1 MPTNTQTI
9 AAIVGGTVPPDL
21 LCVRDAQDV
30 VNVVVAICSVA
41 VNLAQIPGGT
51 DSIAQLALETA
62 NIALDTAKAAQ
73 ASIPQRR
80 SSTTP
85 VAVPA
90 GDSVMPISWS
100 PAMNDSNY
108 EVRLTLYGPNS
119 AAPQFYGTRVV
130 DATRTVNG
138 VSVRLD
144 NMPAGTTVSFVVEAL
159 SPTP

>member
-9 AAIVGGTVPPDL
+9 AAIIGGTVPPDL
-21 LCVRDAQDV
+21 MCVRNGQDV
-30 VNVVVAICSVA
+30 VDLVAQICSVV

-62 NIALDTAKAAQ
+62 NIALSTAQAAQ

-80 SSTTP
+80 SSKDP

-90 GDSVMPISWS
+90 GDSVMPITWDPPMAS
-100 PAMNDSNY
+100 PIY
-108 EVRLTLYGPNS
+108 EVRLTLYGPNT
-119 AAPQFYGTRVV
+119 AATLFYGYRVV

-138 VSVRLD
+138 CSVRLD

>member
-1 MPTNTQTI
+1 
-9 AAIVGGTVPPDL
+9 VGGTVPPDL
-21 LCVRDAQDV
+21 LCIRDGQDV
-30 VNVVVAICSVA
+30 VNLVAQICSVA

-62 NIALDTAKAAQ
+62 NIALSTAQAAQ
-73 ASIPQRR
+73 AAIPQRR

-90 GDSVMPISWS
+90 GDSVMPITWS
-100 PAMNDSNY
+100 PAMNNPDY

-119 AAPQFYGTRVV
+119 AATQFYGYRVI

-138 VSVRLD
+138 CSVRLD

-159 SPTP
+159 TPTP